1 MGKASAHAKARAQ
14 SVASPIAAPALDSAP
29 WYIKLAVWLL
39 MWFGFPTLMCI
50 VFLGLIVGYIPSPLT
65 AVQNKME
72 RHEREMEKVLT
83 YVDTNTR
90 VVRQICRNTSSNPAE
105 RVECDR

>member
-1 MGKASAHAKARAQ
+1 MPQKKKPSGQ
-14 SVASPIAAPALDSAP
+14 EPAPGMMPQMDAAP
-29 WYIKLAVWLL
+29 WYVKLGIWLL

-50 VFLGLIVGYIPSPLT
+50 VFLGLIVGYIPSPVT
-65 AVQNKME
+65 EVKAAMVKHQE
-72 RHEREMEKVLT
+72 EMKSVLD
-83 YVDTNTR
+83 YVNTNTR